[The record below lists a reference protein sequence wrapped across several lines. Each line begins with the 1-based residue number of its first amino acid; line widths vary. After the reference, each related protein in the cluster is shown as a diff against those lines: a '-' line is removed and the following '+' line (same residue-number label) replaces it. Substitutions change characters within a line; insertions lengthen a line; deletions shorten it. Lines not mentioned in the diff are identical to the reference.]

1 MRHYRAGS
9 KRVVSGQRA
18 DIAIAGW
25 GGKTYGC
32 ERGFTLTELIIVI
45 AIIGILT
52 TVASPNIS
60 RLLANIR
67 MHSSIKEI
75 ASELQLARLK
85 AISQGTD
92 ITVCFYDT
100 SPGSLHLDFPQY
112 TNGFFSTY
120 VDTTDWCPSSG
131 STLSPPSSE
140 NLSLSEFR
148 RFKAGVRALPVGI
161 DVRPPQTNHFT
172 FNSRGRVNPG
182 NIEFSN
188 PGTQS
193 TRKIKV
199 HYTGRVRICDPASGS
214 NCT

>member
-67 MHSSIKEI
+67 MHSSVKEI

-85 AISQGTD
+85 AISQNTS
-92 ITVCFYDT
+92 ITVCFYGP
-100 SPGSLHLDFPQY
+100 SQDFPQY

-120 VDTTDWCPSSG
+120 IETNDWCPPSG
-131 STLSPPSSE
+131 PPSSAPSSD
-140 NLSLSEFR
+140 SLTSSEFR
-148 RFKAGVRALPVGI
+148 RFQSGVRALPVGI
-161 DVRPPQTNHFT
+161 DVHPPQGIRKNRFT
-172 FNSRGRVNPG
+172 FNSTGQVN
-182 NIEFSN
+182 NDHIALIN

-193 TRKIKV
+193 TRKIV
-199 HYTGRVRICDPASGS
+199 VSRTGRVRICDPASDQE
-214 NCT
+214 CP